1 MNYILK
7 KNNAYRLKILIILD
21 NFYDANSKIHD
32 IYINNTI
39 IGEINIFIK
48 NFDKPYGIITLM

>member
-48 NFDKPYGIITLM
+48 NFDKP